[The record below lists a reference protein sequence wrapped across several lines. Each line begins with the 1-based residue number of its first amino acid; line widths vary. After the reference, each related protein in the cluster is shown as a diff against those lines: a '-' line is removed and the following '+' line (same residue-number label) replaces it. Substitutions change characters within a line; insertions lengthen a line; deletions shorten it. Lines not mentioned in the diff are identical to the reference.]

1 MLSCRNLGV
10 YNYGLGGIK
19 MFGFFVIIAAMAL
32 TIFYFT
38 IDKIGKRSD
47 VDKVIDFLED
57 LVEMDAFRIEIGSN
71 CGQKAL
77 AKSDPVKTKNK
88 KKKDKKRK
96 KNDSEILQLINKID
110 KKLEKGYTF
119 ANISRNHYEKIYK
132 EEILNLYKTSK
143 LKGEAEDSIKEV
155 LESLLGD
162 LRKPGESFTNKL
174 ETKASIDTLDAMLTM
189 DGIKESELQI
199 VARESLTKS
208 TSKRI
213 SDMLGEE

>member
-1 MLSCRNLGV
+1 
-10 YNYGLGGIK
+10 

-77 AKSDPVKTKNK
+77 VKSDPVKTKNK

>member
-1 MLSCRNLGV
+1 
-10 YNYGLGGIK
+10 

-38 IDKIGKRSD
+38 IDKMGKRSD

-57 LVEMDAFRIEIGSN
+57 LVEMDALRIEIGSN

-77 AKSDPVKTKNK
+77 AKSDPVKTKTK
-88 KKKDKKRK
+88 KKKGKKKK

-162 LRKPGESFTNKL
+162 LRKPGESFANKL
-174 ETKASIDTLDAMLTM
+174 ETKASIDTLDTMLTM

-208 TSKRI
+208 TSKRA
-213 SDMLGEE
+213 SDMLGGE

>member
-1 MLSCRNLGV
+1 
-10 YNYGLGGIK
+10 
-19 MFGFFVIIAAMAL
+19 MFGFFVIIATMAL

-38 IDKIGKRSD
+38 IDRMGKRSD

-57 LVEMDAFRIEIGSN
+57 LVEMDALRIEIGSN

-77 AKSDPVKTKNK
+77 AKSDPIKTKNK

-143 LKGEAEDSIKEV
+143 LKGDAEDSIKEV

-162 LRKPGESFTNKL
+162 LRKPGESFANKL
-174 ETKASIDTLDAMLTM
+174 ETKASIDTLDTMLTM
-189 DGIKESELQI
+189 DGIKESKLQI

-213 SDMLGEE
+213 SDMLGDE

>member
-1 MLSCRNLGV
+1 
-10 YNYGLGGIK
+10 

-38 IDKIGKRSD
+38 IDRMGKRSD

-57 LVEMDAFRIEIGSN
+57 LVEMDALRIEIGAN

-77 AKSDPVKTKNK
+77 TKSDPVKTKNKKK

-162 LRKPGESFTNKL
+162 LRKPGESFANKL
-174 ETKASIDTLDAMLTM
+174 ETKASIDTLDTMLTM
-189 DGIKESELQI
+189 DVIQESELQI

>member
-1 MLSCRNLGV
+1 
-10 YNYGLGGIK
+10 

-38 IDKIGKRSD
+38 IDRMGKQSD

-57 LVEMDAFRIEIGSN
+57 LVEMDALRIEIGSN

-143 LKGEAEDSIKEV
+143 LKGEVEDSIKEV

-162 LRKPGESFTNKL
+162 LRKPGESFANKL
-174 ETKASIDTLDAMLTM
+174 ETKASIDTLDTMLTM

-199 VARESLTKS
+199 VAKESLTKS

-213 SDMLGEE
+213 LDMLGEE

>member
-1 MLSCRNLGV
+1 
-10 YNYGLGGIK
+10 

-38 IDKIGKRSD
+38 IDRMGKRSD

-57 LVEMDAFRIEIGSN
+57 LVEMDALRIEIGSN
-71 CGQKAL
+71 CRQKAL
-77 AKSDPVKTKNK
+77 VKSDLVKTKNK

-143 LKGEAEDSIKEV
+143 LKGDAEDSIKEV

-162 LRKPGESFTNKL
+162 LRKPGESFANKL
-174 ETKASIDTLDAMLTM
+174 ETKASIDTLDTMLTM

-208 TSKRI
+208 TFKRI

>member
-1 MLSCRNLGV
+1 
-10 YNYGLGGIK
+10 

-32 TIFYFT
+32 IIFYFT
-38 IDKIGKRSD
+38 IDRMGKRSD

-57 LVEMDAFRIEIGSN
+57 LVEMDALRIEIGSN
-71 CGQKAL
+71 CRQKAL

-88 KKKDKKRK
+88 KKKDKKKK

-143 LKGEAEDSIKEV
+143 LKGDAEDSIKEV

-162 LRKPGESFTNKL
+162 LRKPGESFANKL
-174 ETKASIDTLDAMLTM
+174 ETTASIDTLDTMLTM

-199 VARESLTKS
+199 VARESLTKPI
-208 TSKRI
+208 SKRTLN
-213 SDMLGEE
+213 MLSGE

>member
-1 MLSCRNLGV
+1 
-10 YNYGLGGIK
+10 

-57 LVEMDAFRIEIGSN
+57 LVEMDALRIEIGSN

-77 AKSDPVKTKNK
+77 AKSDPVKAKTK
-88 KKKDKKRK
+88 KKKGKKRK

-162 LRKPGESFTNKL
+162 LRKPGESFANKL

-213 SDMLGEE
+213 SDMLGDE

>member
-1 MLSCRNLGV
+1 
-10 YNYGLGGIK
+10 

-32 TIFYFT
+32 IIFYFT
-38 IDKIGKRSD
+38 IDRMGKRSD

-57 LVEMDAFRIEIGSN
+57 LVEMDALRIEIGSN
-71 CGQKAL
+71 CRQKAL

-143 LKGEAEDSIKEV
+143 LKGDAEDSIKEV

-162 LRKPGESFTNKL
+162 LRKPGESFANKL
-174 ETKASIDTLDAMLTM
+174 ETKASIDTLDTMLTM

-199 VARESLTKS
+199 VARESLTKPI
-208 TSKRI
+208 SKRTL
-213 SDMLGEE
+213 DMLSSE

>member
-1 MLSCRNLGV
+1 
-10 YNYGLGGIK
+10 

-38 IDKIGKRSD
+38 IDRMGKRSD

-57 LVEMDAFRIEIGSN
+57 LVEMDALRIEIGSN

-77 AKSDPVKTKNK
+77 AKSDQVKTKNK

-162 LRKPGESFTNKL
+162 LRKPCESFANKL
-174 ETKASIDTLDAMLTM
+174 ETKASIDTLDTMLTM

-199 VARESLTKS
+199 IARESLTKS

>member
-1 MLSCRNLGV
+1 
-10 YNYGLGGIK
+10 

-119 ANISRNHYEKIYK
+119 ANISRNHYEKIIKKKFWIY
-132 EEILNLYKTSK
+132 TK
-143 LKGEAEDSIKEV
+143 LQ
-155 LESLLGD
+155 
-162 LRKPGESFTNKL
+162 N
-174 ETKASIDTLDAMLTM
+174 
-189 DGIKESELQI
+189 
-199 VARESLTKS
+199 
-208 TSKRI
+208 
-213 SDMLGEE
+213 

>member
-1 MLSCRNLGV
+1 
-10 YNYGLGGIK
+10 
-19 MFGFFVIIAAMAL
+19 MAL

-38 IDKIGKRSD
+38 IDRMGKRSD

-57 LVEMDAFRIEIGSN
+57 LVEMDALRIEIGSN

-77 AKSDPVKTKNK
+77 AKSDPIKTKNK

-143 LKGEAEDSIKEV
+143 LKGDAEDSIKEV

-162 LRKPGESFTNKL
+162 LRKPGESFANKL
-174 ETKASIDTLDAMLTM
+174 ETKASIDTLDTMLTM
-189 DGIKESELQI
+189 DGIKESKLQI
-199 VARESLTKS
+199 VARESLTKP
-208 TSKRI
+208 TSKRT

>member
-1 MLSCRNLGV
+1 
-10 YNYGLGGIK
+10 

-110 KKLEKGYTF
+110 KKLEKDYTF

-162 LRKPGESFTNKL
+162 LRKPGESFANKL
-174 ETKASIDTLDAMLTM
+174 ETKASIDTLDTMLTM

>member
-1 MLSCRNLGV
+1 
-10 YNYGLGGIK
+10 

-38 IDKIGKRSD
+38 IDRMGKRSD

-57 LVEMDAFRIEIGSN
+57 LVEMDALRIEIGSN

-77 AKSDPVKTKNK
+77 AKSDPIKTKNK

-143 LKGEAEDSIKEV
+143 LKCDAEDSIKEV

-162 LRKPGESFTNKL
+162 LRKPGESFANKL
-174 ETKASIDTLDAMLTM
+174 ETKASIDTLDTMLTM
-189 DGIKESELQI
+189 DGIKESKLQI

>member
-1 MLSCRNLGV
+1 
-10 YNYGLGGIK
+10 

-38 IDKIGKRSD
+38 IDRMGKRSD

-57 LVEMDAFRIEIGSN
+57 LVEMDALRIEIGAN

-77 AKSDPVKTKNK
+77 TKSDPVKK

-96 KNDSEILQLINKID
+96 KNDSEILQLINKIE
-110 KKLEKGYTF
+110 KKKKKGYTF

-162 LRKPGESFTNKL
+162 LRKPGESFANKL
-174 ETKASIDTLDAMLTM
+174 ETKASIDTLDTMLTM

>member
-1 MLSCRNLGV
+1 
-10 YNYGLGGIK
+10 

-38 IDKIGKRSD
+38 IDKMGKRSD

-57 LVEMDAFRIEIGSN
+57 LVEMDALRIEIGSN

-77 AKSDPVKTKNK
+77 AKSDPVKTKTK
-88 KKKDKKRK
+88 KKKGKKKK

-162 LRKPGESFTNKL
+162 LRKPGESFANKL
-174 ETKASIDTLDAMLTM
+174 ETKASIDTLDTSVKVLILMLK
-189 DGIKESELQI
+189 D
-199 VARESLTKS
+199 A
-208 TSKRI
+208 KR
-213 SDMLGEE
+213 

>member
-1 MLSCRNLGV
+1 
-10 YNYGLGGIK
+10 

-57 LVEMDAFRIEIGSN
+57 LVEMDALRIEIGSN

-77 AKSDPVKTKNK
+77 AKSDPVKTKNKKKKK

-143 LKGEAEDSIKEV
+143 LKGDAEDSIKEV
-155 LESLLGD
+155 LKSLLGD
-162 LRKPGESFTNKL
+162 LRKPGESFANKL
-174 ETKASIDTLDAMLTM
+174 ETKASIDTLDTMLTM

-199 VARESLTKS
+199 VARESLAKS

-213 SDMLGEE
+213 SDMLSSE

>member
-1 MLSCRNLGV
+1 
-10 YNYGLGGIK
+10 

-38 IDKIGKRSD
+38 IDRMGKRSD

-57 LVEMDAFRIEIGSN
+57 LVEMDALRIEIGYN
-71 CGQKAL
+71 CLKKAL
-77 AKSDPVKTKNK
+77 TKSDPFKTKNK

-162 LRKPGESFTNKL
+162 LRKPGESFANKL
-174 ETKASIDTLDAMLTM
+174 ETKASIDTLDTMLTM

>member
-1 MLSCRNLGV
+1 
-10 YNYGLGGIK
+10 
-19 MFGFFVIIAAMAL
+19 MAL

-38 IDKIGKRSD
+38 IDRMGKRSD

-57 LVEMDAFRIEIGSN
+57 LVEMDALRIEIGSN

-143 LKGEAEDSIKEV
+143 LKGDAEDSIKEV

-162 LRKPGESFTNKL
+162 LRKPGESFADKL
-174 ETKASIDTLDAMLTM
+174 ETKASIDTLDTMLTM
-189 DGIKESELQI
+189 DCIKESELQI
-199 VARESLTKS
+199 VARESLTKPI
-208 TSKRI
+208 SKRI

>member
-1 MLSCRNLGV
+1 
-10 YNYGLGGIK
+10 

-38 IDKIGKRSD
+38 IDKMGKRSD

-57 LVEMDAFRIEIGSN
+57 LVEMDALRIEIGAN

-77 AKSDPVKTKNK
+77 TKPDPVKTKK
-88 KKKDKKRK
+88 KKGKKKK

-162 LRKPGESFTNKL
+162 LRKPGESFANKL
-174 ETKASIDTLDAMLTM
+174 ETKASIDTLDTMLTM
-189 DGIKESELQI
+189 DGIKESKLQI

-208 TSKRI
+208 TSKRT
-213 SDMLGEE
+213 SNMLGGE

>member
-1 MLSCRNLGV
+1 
-10 YNYGLGGIK
+10 

-38 IDKIGKRSD
+38 IDRMDKRSD

-57 LVEMDAFRIEIGSN
+57 LVEMDALRIEIGSN

-88 KKKDKKRK
+88 KKKGKKKK

-162 LRKPGESFTNKL
+162 LRKPGESFANKL
-174 ETKASIDTLDAMLTM
+174 ETKASIDTLDTMLTM
-189 DGIKESELQI
+189 DGIKESKLQI
-199 VARESLTKS
+199 VARESLTKP
-208 TSKRI
+208 TSKRT

>member
-1 MLSCRNLGV
+1 
-10 YNYGLGGIK
+10 

-38 IDKIGKRSD
+38 IDKMGKRSD

-57 LVEMDAFRIEIGSN
+57 LVEMDALRIEIGSN

-77 AKSDPVKTKNK
+77 AKSDPVKTKSK
-88 KKKDKKRK
+88 KKKGKKKK

-119 ANISRNHYEKIYK
+119 KNISRNHYEKIYK

-162 LRKPGESFTNKL
+162 LRKPGESFANKL
-174 ETKASIDTLDAMLTM
+174 ETKASIDTLDTMLTM
-189 DGIKESELQI
+189 DGIKESKLQI
-199 VARESLTKS
+199 DARESLTKS
-208 TSKRI
+208 TSKRT
-213 SDMLGEE
+213 SDMLGGE

>member
-1 MLSCRNLGV
+1 
-10 YNYGLGGIK
+10 

>member
-1 MLSCRNLGV
+1 
-10 YNYGLGGIK
+10 

-38 IDKIGKRSD
+38 IDKMGKRSD

-57 LVEMDAFRIEIGSN
+57 LVEMDALRIEIGVN

-77 AKSDPVKTKNK
+77 TKSDPVKTKNKKK

-119 ANISRNHYEKIYK
+119 VNISRNHYEKIYK

-143 LKGEAEDSIKEV
+143 LKGDAEDSIKEV

-162 LRKPGESFTNKL
+162 LRKPGESFANKL
-174 ETKASIDTLDAMLTM
+174 ETKASIDTLDTMLTM

>member
-1 MLSCRNLGV
+1 
-10 YNYGLGGIK
+10 

-199 VARESLTKS
+199 VARESLTKA

>member
-1 MLSCRNLGV
+1 
-10 YNYGLGGIK
+10 

-38 IDKIGKRSD
+38 IDRMGKRSD

-57 LVEMDAFRIEIGSN
+57 LVEMDALRIEIGSN
-71 CGQKAL
+71 CRQKAL
-77 AKSDPVKTKNK
+77 VKSDLVKTKNK

-162 LRKPGESFTNKL
+162 LRKPGESFANKL
-174 ETKASIDTLDAMLTM
+174 ETKASIDTLDTMLTM

-199 VARESLTKS
+199 VARESLTKP

>member
-1 MLSCRNLGV
+1 
-10 YNYGLGGIK
+10 

-38 IDKIGKRSD
+38 IDKMGKRSD

-57 LVEMDAFRIEIGSN
+57 LVEMDALRIEIGAN

-77 AKSDPVKTKNK
+77 TKSDPVKTKTK
-88 KKKDKKRK
+88 KKKGKKKK

-162 LRKPGESFTNKL
+162 LRKPGESFANKL
-174 ETKASIDTLDAMLTM
+174 ETKASIDTLDTMLTM
-189 DGIKESELQI
+189 DGIKESKLQI

-208 TSKRI
+208 TSKRT
-213 SDMLGEE
+213 SNMLGGE

>member
-1 MLSCRNLGV
+1 
-10 YNYGLGGIK
+10 

-38 IDKIGKRSD
+38 IDRMGKRSD

-57 LVEMDAFRIEIGSN
+57 LVEMDALRIEIGSN
-71 CGQKAL
+71 CRQKAL
-77 AKSDPVKTKNK
+77 VKSDLVKTKNK

-162 LRKPGESFTNKL
+162 LRKPGESFANKL
-174 ETKASIDTLDAMLTM
+174 ETKASIDTLDTMLTM

>member
-1 MLSCRNLGV
+1 
-10 YNYGLGGIK
+10 

-38 IDKIGKRSD
+38 IDRMGKRSD

-57 LVEMDAFRIEIGSN
+57 LVEMDALRIEIGAN

-77 AKSDPVKTKNK
+77 AKSDPVKTKNKNKKK

-110 KKLEKGYTF
+110 KKLEKGDTF

-143 LKGEAEDSIKEV
+143 LKGDAEDSIKEV
-155 LESLLGD
+155 LKSLLGH
-162 LRKPGESFTNKL
+162 LRKPGENFANKL
-174 ETKASIDTLDAMLTM
+174 ETKASIDTLDTMLTM

-199 VARESLTKS
+199 VARESLTKPI
-208 TSKRI
+208 SKRTL
-213 SDMLGEE
+213 DMLSSE

>member
-1 MLSCRNLGV
+1 
-10 YNYGLGGIK
+10 

-38 IDKIGKRSD
+38 IDRIGKRSD

-57 LVEMDAFRIEIGSN
+57 LVEMDALRIEIGAN

-77 AKSDPVKTKNK
+77 TKSDPVKTKTK
-88 KKKDKKRK
+88 KKKGKKKK

-162 LRKPGESFTNKL
+162 LRKPGESFANKL
-174 ETKASIDTLDAMLTM
+174 ETKASIDTLDTMLTM
-189 DGIKESELQI
+189 DGIKESKLQI

-208 TSKRI
+208 TSKRT
-213 SDMLGEE
+213 SNMLGGE

>member
-1 MLSCRNLGV
+1 
-10 YNYGLGGIK
+10 

-38 IDKIGKRSD
+38 IDRMGQRSD

-57 LVEMDAFRIEIGSN
+57 LVEMDALRIEIGSN

-77 AKSDPVKTKNK
+77 AKSDQVKTKNK

-162 LRKPGESFTNKL
+162 LRKPGESFANKL
-174 ETKASIDTLDAMLTM
+174 ETKASIDTLDTMLTM

-199 VARESLTKS
+199 IARESLTKS

>member
-1 MLSCRNLGV
+1 
-10 YNYGLGGIK
+10 
-19 MFGFFVIIAAMAL
+19 MFGFFVIIAAMSL

-38 IDKIGKRSD
+38 IDKMGKRSD

-57 LVEMDAFRIEIGSN
+57 LVEMDALRIEIGAN

-77 AKSDPVKTKNK
+77 TKSDPVKTKTK
-88 KKKDKKRK
+88 KKKGKKKK

-162 LRKPGESFTNKL
+162 LRKPGESFANKL
-174 ETKASIDTLDAMLTM
+174 ETKASIDTLDTMLTM
-189 DGIKESELQI
+189 DGIKESKLQI

-208 TSKRI
+208 TSKRT
-213 SDMLGEE
+213 SNMLGGE

>member
-1 MLSCRNLGV
+1 
-10 YNYGLGGIK
+10 

-38 IDKIGKRSD
+38 IDRMGKRSD

-57 LVEMDAFRIEIGSN
+57 LVEMDALRIEIGSN

-77 AKSDPVKTKNK
+77 AKSDQIKTKNK

-143 LKGEAEDSIKEV
+143 LKGDAEDSIKEV

-162 LRKPGESFTNKL
+162 LRKPGESFANKL
-174 ETKASIDTLDAMLTM
+174 ETKASIDTLDTMLTM
-189 DGIKESELQI
+189 DGIKESKLQI

>member
-1 MLSCRNLGV
+1 
-10 YNYGLGGIK
+10 
-19 MFGFFVIIAAMAL
+19 MFGFFVIIATMAL

-38 IDKIGKRSD
+38 IDRLGKRSD

-57 LVEMDAFRIEIGSN
+57 LVEMDALRIEIGSN

-77 AKSDPVKTKNK
+77 AKSDPVKTKNKKK

-143 LKGEAEDSIKEV
+143 LKGDAEDSIKEV
-155 LESLLGD
+155 LKSLLGD
-162 LRKPGESFTNKL
+162 LRKPGESFANKL
-174 ETKASIDTLDAMLTM
+174 ETKASIDTLDTMLTM

-199 VARESLTKS
+199 VARESLTKPI
-208 TSKRI
+208 SKRTL
-213 SDMLGEE
+213 DMLISE

>member
-1 MLSCRNLGV
+1 
-10 YNYGLGGIK
+10 
-19 MFGFFVIIAAMAL
+19 MFGFFVIIAVMAL

-38 IDKIGKRSD
+38 IDRMGKRSD
-47 VDKVIDFLED
+47 VYKVIDFLED
-57 LVEMDAFRIEIGSN
+57 LVEMDALRIEIGSN

-77 AKSDPVKTKNK
+77 AKSDPIKTKNK

-143 LKGEAEDSIKEV
+143 LKGDAEDSIKEV

-162 LRKPGESFTNKL
+162 LRKPGESFANKL
-174 ETKASIDTLDAMLTM
+174 ETKASIDTLDTMLTM
-189 DGIKESELQI
+189 DGIKESKLQI